1 MIKYR
6 KLYFELLVL
15 ITIFVFCTPLLSKS
29 TILAIVCVAL
39 WTYLLTNASCLL
51 KYRHAKL
58 FFPVVLFLGVIF
70 LYRFIGFSDAEWGN
84 YLYQLCFYS
93 CVLFTILFPTRA
105 RLNKYFLWAIW
116 TVLFVNIVD
125 NIFLSY
131 LYPSL
136 NVARFYVDENF
147 LNSIN
152 AGGPSFYMMVLFVF
166 NICYFVIL
174 NCKSK
179 PIRFLMLISC
189 IVTSVYI
196 LGFCYKGIT
205 VIFFILSVVLIYY
218 AKRSKSIS
226 QFITITISVL
236 LSTIVIVLLFSDEWV
251 AFIKAVSPHER
262 LTARLVGLIDA
273 NDIDAGSHSASS
285 RTSLYLLS
293 IKTWLSEIT
302 NFIYGIGDHRTLFGA
317 ARTGISQHSDLLDI
331 LPIYGL
337 IGLTFIWIIFKNAFK
352 IILSNFDNEYKVQ
365 VSTIFLLFILYGL
378 VEKLFHPMAGAVLFL
393 LLPLSAGLVN
403 KKKPKL

>member
-1 MIKYR
+1 MNP
-6 KLYFELLVL
+6 LFEILFL
-15 ITIFVFCTPLLSKS
+15 ITALVFCTPILTKS
-29 TILAIVCVAL
+29 NIILMVV
-39 WTYLLTNASCLL
+39 
-51 KYRHAKL
+51 
-58 FFPVVLFLGVIF
+58 VVLWGYMIINNSTLTKRIKSSLYLPVTIYIILIFTYRFLGI
-70 LYRFIGFSDAEWGN
+70 SDAAWGN
-84 YLYQLCFYS
+84 YLNQLGFLS
-93 CVLFTILFPTRA
+93 CILFMPFIRKGQSTR
-105 RLNKYFLWAIW
+105 KWFLWIIW
-116 TVLFVNIVD
+116 AVIVFNVVD

-131 LYPSL
+131 LYPQI
-136 NVARFYVDENF
+136 NYARFYVDEEF
-147 LNSIN
+147 LSSIN
-152 AGGPSFYMMVLFVF
+152 AGGPSFYFLTLFVF
-166 NICYFVIL
+166 NICFFSLLNSNSKRLRLPIL
-174 NCKSK
+174 IC
-179 PIRFLMLISC
+179 C
-189 IVTSVYI
+189 ILSAVYI

-236 LSTIVIVLLFSDEWV
+236 LFTIVIVLLFSEDWV

-262 LTARLVGLIDA
+262 LTARLVGLVDS
-273 NDIDAGSHSASS
+273 NDIEAGSHSATS

-317 ARTGISQHSDLLDI
+317 ASTGISQHSDLLDI

-352 IILSNFDNEYKVQ
+352 IILSYFDNEYRIQ

-378 VEKLFHPMAGAVLFL
+378 VEKLFHPMAGAVMFL